1 MAVLFVITVISEA
14 ITLWFCV
21 GLWRSR
27 ALTISKV
34 VWTLILI
41 VPIVGPVFDGGL
53 FAAPAQP
60 YDLQGQPYDLQG
72 MDNWGQTHIA
82 VAPKTTIDR

>member
-60 YDLQGQPYDLQG
+60 YDLQG
-72 MDNWGQTHIA
+72 MDNWGADSYRSSTQ
-82 VAPKTTIDR
+82 DDD